1 MQNQRTP
8 VQRICLKKHVA
19 FTHQAYAL
27 AMKGG
32 TLKSMMKTN
41 VALAAGEIEG
51 KCKSP
56 EQKNLWE
63 CKQKQKERQ
72 DEIDMK
78 QKQKKHEAEMKAH
91 EKATEEKE
99 KARGAKALLELD
111 AKKKVRKEKTAKAE
125 IEQRERLEKHDA
137 RHEAAL
143 KAREQAD
150 EISRK
155 AAATKLKLVQAL
167 ERKAKK
173 KTQEALQKAEKS
185 NEAAK
190 KQDIQARERAKAAEK
205 ADKIAKLKLL
215 VEQKEERKAKD
226 LKNELNTKAADQRR
240 EEHQKSAARKRGE
253 ELAGKKAKA
262 DRAKII
268 LARAREKMNKI
279 EDSTKRDS
287 AHHFKKV
294 AVLNAVMKR
303 SKTGTIEALT
313 ETKELISKSK
323 STKMKLTTST
333 HWTVEFKSQQGSDTN
348 MDHKMVIAQQNID
361 KSSSKVCML
370 PC

>member
-1 MQNQRTP
+1 L
-8 VQRICLKKHVA
+8 I
-19 FTHQAYAL
+19 
-27 AMKGG
+27 
-32 TLKSMMKTN
+32 
-41 VALAAGEIEG
+41 
-51 KCKSP
+51 
-56 EQKNLWE
+56 
-63 CKQKQKERQ
+63 
-72 DEIDMK
+72 
-78 QKQKKHEAEMKAH
+78 
-91 EKATEEKE
+91 
-99 KARGAKALLELD
+99 
-111 AKKKVRKEKTAKAE
+111 
-125 IEQRERLEKHDA
+125 
-137 RHEAAL
+137 
-143 KAREQAD
+143 
-150 EISRK
+150 
-155 AAATKLKLVQAL
+155 QAL

-215 VEQKEERKAKD
+215 VEMKEERKAKD
-226 LKNELNTKAADQRR
+226 LKKELNTKAADQRR

-262 DRAKII
+262 DKAKII

-279 EDSTKRDS
+279 EESTQRDS

-333 HWTVEFKSQQGSDTN
+333 HWTVEFKSQQGSNTN

-361 KSSSKVCML
+361 KSSSKTQALQDSEKREKASLKQAGIKAAEIAHKRTEHDQREVKTKEIAKKLVIANLQKLTKLKAEHAADNQRAAEHAKEMGAKSEAEAASL
-370 PC
+370 VQAGQ